1 MARVSRDGFVHCL
14 PEQLPESATAAAA
27 AAAAL
32 QGRHNAGNS
41 IDVNTGRLTGAVSG
55 LAVLVVV

>member
-1 MARVSRDGFVHCL
+1 MHCL
-14 PEQLPESATAAAA
+14 PEQLPESVTAAAA